1 MGVSRSLSLPHGNVS
16 QECNNFSILFADKYI
31 SELRMTLRP
40 AHAMS
45 IVQSLVGLLLMLT
58 PILLIWQH
66 FGMTRVLEISP
77 SHPYGA
83 TITDD
88 RHENGN
94 SVSSLERTRDALIM
108 RCTLGPVYNWPFCKI
123 QFHMGQGS
131 QGIDFSQFDT
141 VTFDMTYSGAAQRKI
156 RLHLTN
162 FEPEFSTID
171 DWNSQRYNSVEFD
184 VPSQSTFT
192 IPINVLRTAD
202 WWVATHNVPVEKTYT
217 RLDNVTAVEISTGA
231 VAPGQPIVI
240 EFRSI
245 QFRGK
250 WISNT
255 ALLTY
260 LVGAWIGCGIL
271 GLSLSLLH
279 VRTRLSVSNSR
290 LETLA
295 AINEALELE
304 ARDLA
309 DQAYTDPLTGALNR
323 QGLRAALMKRLHAS
337 GHVDEEMAVVF
348 VDIDHFKQI
357 NDRHGHDAGDEVLRR
372 FATVIRNVVRSSDK
386 LVRWGGE
393 EFLLLC
399 PETTRDHAT
408 TMAEKLRAT
417 LPAQVWPH
425 GLRVTSSF
433 GVTSLKPDE
442 DIGAAIKRADGA
454 LYVAKANGRNR
465 VEVA

>member
-1 MGVSRSLSLPHGNVS
+1 L
-16 QECNNFSILFADKYI
+16 IADKYN
-31 SELRMTLRP
+31 SELCMIMRLARAMT
-40 AHAMS
+40 
-45 IVQSLVGLLLMLT
+45 IIQFLVGLLLILT
-58 PILLIWQH
+58 PALLVWQH

-77 SHPYGA
+77 SHPYGV

-88 RHENGN
+88 RYEKGD
-94 SVSSLERTRDALIM
+94 SVSSLERTGDALIM
-108 RCTLGPVYNWPFCKI
+108 RCTLGSVYNWPFCKI

-131 QGIDFSQFDT
+131 KGIDFSRFDT

-156 RLHLTN
+156 KLQLTN
-162 FEPEFSTID
+162 FEPEFSKVD
-171 DWNSQRYNSVEFD
+171 DWNSQRYNLVEFD
-184 VPSQSTFT
+184 VPAQSTFT
-192 IPINVLRTAD
+192 FPLNVMRTAD
-202 WWVATHNVPVEKTYT
+202 WWIASHNVPLEKTYT

-240 EFRSI
+240 ELRSI
-245 QFRGK
+245 RFRGK
-250 WISNT
+250 WISDT
-255 ALLTY
+255 RLLTY
-260 LVGAWIGCGIL
+260 LICAWIGCGIL

-279 VRTRLSVSNSR
+279 VRTRLSASNSR

-295 AINEALELE
+295 AINKALELE

-372 FATVIRNVVRSSDK
+372 FAAVIRNVVRSSDK

-399 PETTRDHAT
+399 PETTRDHAL

-417 LPAQVWPH
+417 LPAQAWPH
-425 GLRVTSSF
+425 GLHVTSSF

-442 DIGAAIKRADGA
+442 DIGVAIKRADGA
-454 LYVAKANGRNR
+454 LYAAKANGRNR

>member
-1 MGVSRSLSLPHGNVS
+1 MFRIRVT
-16 QECNNFSILFADKYI
+16 FSVILFAGKYN
-31 SELRMTLRP
+31 SELCMNLRP
-40 AHAMS
+40 ARAMT
-45 IVQSLVGLLLMLT
+45 IVQSLVGLLLVLT
-58 PILLIWQH
+58 PVLLIWQH

-77 SHPYGA
+77 SHPYGV

-88 RHENGN
+88 RYEKGN
-94 SVSSLERTRDALIM
+94 SVSSLERTTDALVM
-108 RCTLGPVYNWPFCKI
+108 HCMLRPVYNWPFCKM

-131 QGIDFSQFDT
+131 KGIDFSQFDA
-141 VTFDMTYSGAAQRKI
+141 VTFDMTYSGPPQRKI
-156 RLHLTN
+156 TLHLTN
-162 FEPEFSTID
+162 FEPEFSKVD
-171 DWNSQRYNSVEFD
+171 DWNSQRYNSVGFD
-184 VPSQSTFT
+184 VPTQSTFT
-192 IPINVLRTAD
+192 FPLNVLRTAD
-202 WWVATHNVPVEKTYT
+202 WWITSHNVPLEKTYT

-231 VAPGQPIVI
+231 VPSGQPIVI
-240 EFRSI
+240 ALRSI
-245 QFRGK
+245 RFRGK
-250 WISNT
+250 WISDT
-255 ALLTY
+255 KLLTY
-260 LVGAWIGCGIL
+260 LMGAWIGCGIL

-279 VRTRLSVSNSR
+279 VRTRLSASNSR

-309 DQAYTDPLTGALNR
+309 DQAHTDPLTGALNR

-348 VDIDHFKQI
+348 VDIDHFKQV

-372 FATVIRNVVRSSDK
+372 FAAVIRNVVRSSDK

-399 PETTRDHAT
+399 PDTTREHAA
-408 TMAEKLRAT
+408 TMAEKLRGA
-417 LPAQVWPH
+417 LPAQAWPH

-433 GVTSLKPDE
+433 GVTSLKPEE
-442 DIGAAIKRADGA
+442 DIGVAIKRADDA
-454 LYVAKANGRNR
+454 LYIAKANGRNR